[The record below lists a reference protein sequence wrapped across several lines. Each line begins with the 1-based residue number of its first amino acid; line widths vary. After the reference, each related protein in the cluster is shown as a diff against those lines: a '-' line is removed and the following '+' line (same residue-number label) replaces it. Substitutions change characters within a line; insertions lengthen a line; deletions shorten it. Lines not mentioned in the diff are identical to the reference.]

1 MAILVTGFEPFGGSD
16 RNASWEAV
24 SRLPDTLAGHMVTKL
39 RLPVCYG
46 QAGDLLV
53 EMMRRIRPTVTLCC
67 GVAGGRNAITP
78 ELLAVNYRRA
88 TIADNAGVRYDGEK
102 IDPNRPDAHMTRLN
116 AVNMVDALKAAGL
129 PAELSLS
136 AGAYVCNDLYFAL
149 LDRGVLLGG
158 EGIFVHVPAEDVL
171 KAEDAARGLAICLM
185 TALGGTAK

>member
-1 MAILVTGFEPFGGSD
+1 MSILVTGFEPFGGSD

-24 SRLPDTLAGHMVTKL
+24 SRLPDTCVGHRVTKL

-46 QAGDLLV
+46 QAGDLLL

-67 GVAGGRNAITP
+67 GVAGGRKAITP

-102 IDPNRPDAHMTRLN
+102 IDPARPDAHMTRLN

-158 EGIFVHVPAEDVL
+158 EGIFVHVPTEDVL
-171 KAEDAARGLAICLM
+171 NAEDAARGLAVCLNQ
-185 TALGGTAK
+185 AIQASL

>member
-1 MAILVTGFEPFGGSD
+1 MSILVTGFEPFGGSD

-24 SRLPDTLAGHMVTKL
+24 SRLPDTCAGYRVTKL

-46 QAGDLLV
+46 QAGDLLL
-53 EMMRRIRPTVTLCC
+53 EMMWRIRPTVTLCC
-67 GVAGGRNAITP
+67 GVAGGRKAITP

-88 TIADNAGVRYDGEK
+88 AIADNAGVRYDGEK
-102 IDPNRPDAHMTRLN
+102 IDPARPDAHMTRLN

-158 EGIFVHVPAEDVL
+158 EGIFVHVPTEDVL
-171 KAEDAARGLAICLM
+171 KAEDAARGLAICLNQ
-185 TALGGTAK
+185 AIQASL